1 MNQQMPG
8 ESIHPRLRTAFRRR
22 KAEYPNSHYL
32 YYDTAGG
39 RMQSH
44 FTIFPGFFRRKMI
57 LRQKTSD
64 ICYLN
69 HIDEKNWS

>member
-44 FTIFPGFFRRKMI
+44 FTIFPALVPAKEDMASNRIG
-57 LRQKTSD
+57 
-64 ICYLN
+64 YLTF
-69 HIDEKNWS
+69 KWY

>member
-44 FTIFPGFFRRKMI
+44 FTIFPALFP
-57 LRQKTSD
+57 TEDD
-64 ICYLN
+64 IASKNIVYLLL
-69 HIDEKNWS
+69 KSY